1 MKTDMKNNSKGA
13 VTIFLILVL
22 VPMLTVTSLF
32 VDGSKMQLAKSVVES
47 SAEVALDS
55 ALTSYDL
62 DLKDIYGLFA
72 TAQDMSEVYDNCEK
86 YFKDM
91 ISMNG
96 FSNEDTNDSVAKIIK
111 ALKFSNDTE
120 EITNFLQMS
129 LLKDAEI
136 TGVKGATL
144 ANPTILKQ
152 QIVDFMKYRSPINTG
167 LSFIEGLN
175 AFKTLNDQKKLVD
188 ARQNYYEE
196 QSKVMQKLKAAWDE
210 LAKYNALDLD
220 GNGEKEHEHSYMQE
234 AIISLFDNN
243 NIEDAYEVLVQLYF
257 KNVAYSSY
265 SYDKQNDE
273 TYYLHT
279 GITGEGPYIKE
290 NNVPTPIGPTKSYSS
305 SNIKAS
311 DLDSLLSKI
320 DSTCDSIGKFEELT
334 FPNDGQDRYE
344 VQYWLRNISN
354 YKNIASKVK
363 TLIETKLNLE
373 NAYSAAVEHDE
384 EEKRKYEESV
394 AAAETEKEK
403 DEEEREEI
411 EIYQPNYIFD
421 KANYDVMY
429 NNAISKCDNSLA
441 QFENSVNTN
450 ITPGRNNALSDYG
463 VVFIDTKIPG
473 LKDTLYETLSIT
485 GCKAS
490 MELIDGTVK
499 DISDRLTNM
508 YDVATKMHE
517 HLYAAKNNIKSAINS
532 IKGEELKQ
540 AKDEWE
546 KCANKTTINQTS
558 QAQQDQQEL
567 KDLDSAFDTD
577 SMQELVDNI
586 DAIDKKLID
595 LIDQIDNFKFKAKPI
610 KDIKTFDDFKNAIT
624 QITHNTLSEGTLKS
638 KAIDYKNNNYQNG
651 KMDTTWLSEHS
662 SRINL
667 SAHNNC
673 VDDFKFYK
681 YLVKQFSN
689 KSGEEANQDAYDN
702 LKKTISSNAANNVNA
717 TSDVKVSIATIEES
731 GLPSAKKTNND
742 LNCNEE
748 AETNVDN
755 NKKNTVMSSDN
766 LFAEL
771 GNMGA
776 NFIDNLYVS
785 DYIMSMFSYNT
796 ISTKEPGATDDPKP
810 QTLTLKDINAD
821 NNKYYLGEVEYIVFG
836 NTDTNKNVN
845 TAYASIYGVRLAF
858 NLIYAFSASE
868 IRDVA
873 MSIAAGISAATCG
886 LVPAPLIQAV
896 IIIAAACMESGI
908 DISLM
913 KQHEKIVL
921 FKTQATWQ
929 TDITGLKGY
938 MKAQAAKIAIYEAN
952 SAIDKGAESITKLLD
967 ATDEELSALFKEKKD
982 VINDYLDGVVE
993 DTIGNITKEVIQQFN
1008 LATNSIVSKHLQSGG
1023 MTVDEKGN
1031 TTVSLNT
1038 SQYETIINEIN
1049 KSIDQWGESWQ
1060 TSNLNLNP
1068 LILDLQLRALDIAK
1082 SFVNQELVDIF
1093 ANFDEENIE
1102 TKINEINTDIS
1113 RQITSAIDDAYEK
1126 VDNYKNNIKKEV
1138 ENSINNG
1145 AKELKS
1151 VLQKEMLGLCG
1162 DSGTINA
1169 YKNTEQYSLL
1179 SFAYEDYLRFFCM
1192 VALYTNEEP
1201 TLLRTADL
1209 IQINIV
1215 KINST
1220 ENSKSTF
1227 DLSKSYAFISMKAN
1241 VDTKPLFIG
1250 LDLFDDYLNKGSDAT
1265 SWTSKEYK
1273 LYKGY

>member
-72 TAQDMSEVYDNCEK
+72 TAQDMKEVYENCEE
-86 YFKDM
+86 YFKEM

-96 FSNEDTNDSVAKIIK
+96 FSDEDTNDSVAKIIK
-111 ALKFSNDTE
+111 ALKFSNDTG

-136 TGVKGATL
+136 TSVKGATL

-196 QSKVMQKLKAAWDE
+196 QSKVMKKLKAAWDE

-234 AIISLFDNN
+234 AIISLFGNN

-311 DLDSLLSKI
+311 DLDSLISKI
-320 DSTCDSIGKFEELT
+320 DSTCDSIGTFEEVS
-334 FPNDGQDRYE
+334 FPNDGPDRYE
-344 VQYWLRNISN
+344 VQFWLRNISN
-354 YKNIASKVK
+354 YKKIASKIK

-373 NAYSAAVEHDE
+373 DAYSAAVEHDE

-394 AAAETEKEK
+394 AAAEAEKNK
-403 DEEEREEI
+403 KEEEREEI

-450 ITPGRNNALSDYG
+450 IAPGRNNALSDYG
-463 VVFIDTKIPG
+463 VVFIDTKISG

-508 YDVATKMHE
+508 YDVATEMHQ
-517 HLYAAKNNIKSAINS
+517 HLYAAKNNITSAITS
-532 IKGEELKQ
+532 ITGEELKK
-540 AKDEWE
+540 AKDDWE

-567 KDLDSAFDTD
+567 KDLDSAFDTK
-577 SMQELVDNI
+577 SMQELIDNI

-610 KDIKTFDDFKNAIT
+610 KDIKSFDDFKNAIT

-651 KMDTTWLSEHS
+651 KMDTSWLSEHS
-662 SRINL
+662 SRLNL

-702 LKKTISSNAANNVNA
+702 LKETISSNAANNVNA
-717 TSDVKVSIATIEES
+717 TSDVKVKIATIEES

-755 NKKNTVMSSDN
+755 NKNNTVMSSDN

-921 FKTQATWQ
+921 FKTQTTWQ
-929 TDITGLKGY
+929 TSLTGLKGY
-938 MKAQAAKIAIYEAN
+938 LKKEAAALGTLVGNKAIQ
-952 SAIDKGAESITKLLD
+952 DGAEAITKLLD
-967 ATDEELSALFKEKKD
+967 AADDEISDIFNSNLQE
-982 VINDYLDGVVE
+982 INNYIDRVVNE
-993 DTIGNITKEVIQQFN
+993 SITNISKEVIQQFN
-1008 LATNSIVSKHLQSGG
+1008 IAANSIVSKYLQSGG
-1023 MTVDEKGN
+1023 MSISDSGSTIVSFSEK
-1031 TTVSLNT
+1031 
-1038 SQYETIINEIN
+1038 QYNDIIEEIN
-1049 KSIDQWGESWQ
+1049 YSLDEWNQNWQ
-1060 TSNLNLNP
+1060 ANNTGINSVVSSLHTQAVTVAKTFVNKNLVNIYSSFDKQNIETEISNLNDKITGEIDN
-1068 LILDLQLRALDIAK
+1068 IITDVYNSFSDIK
-1082 SFVNQELVDIF
+1082 
-1093 ANFDEENIE
+1093 EEFF
-1102 TKINEINTDIS
+1102 
-1113 RQITSAIDDAYEK
+1113 
-1126 VDNYKNNIKKEV
+1126 NNIK
-1138 ENSINNG
+1138 NSVNQG
-1145 AKELKS
+1145 ATELKNTI
-1151 VLQKEMLGLCG
+1151 QKEMLNLCG
-1162 DSGTINA
+1162 DSGTNAA

-1201 TLLRTADL
+1201 TLLRIADL

-1220 ENSKSTF
+1220 ENSKSAF
-1227 DLSKSYAFISMKAN
+1227 DINNSYAYIELKTS

-1250 LDLFDDYLNKGSDAT
+1250 HDLFNDYLKVGSENVP
-1265 SWTSKEYK
+1265 WTTEEYK